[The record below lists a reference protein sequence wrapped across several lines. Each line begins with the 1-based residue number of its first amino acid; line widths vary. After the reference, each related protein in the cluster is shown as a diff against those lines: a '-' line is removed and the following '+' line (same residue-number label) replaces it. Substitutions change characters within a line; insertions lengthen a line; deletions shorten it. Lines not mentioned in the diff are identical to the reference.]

1 MLGVPLVLVGGLAA
15 LIVVN
20 NKARARA
27 LDRDAPASGAPD
39 DRDDRD
45 DRDDAP
51 PPIAKAS

>member
-1 MLGVPLVLVGGLAA
+1 MLGVPLVLVGGLVA
-15 LIVVN
+15 LIRVN

-39 DRDDRD
+39 DHD

>member
-1 MLGVPLVLVGGLAA
+1 MLGVPLVLVGGLIAV
-15 LIVVN
+15 IIVN

-27 LDRDAPASGAPD
+27 RDRDAPPSGAP
-39 DRDDRD
+39 DDRD